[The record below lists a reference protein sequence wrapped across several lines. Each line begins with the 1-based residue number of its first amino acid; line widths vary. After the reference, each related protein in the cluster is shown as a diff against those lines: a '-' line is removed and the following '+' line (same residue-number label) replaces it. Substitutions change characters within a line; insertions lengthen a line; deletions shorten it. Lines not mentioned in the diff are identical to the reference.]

1 MSAPEKLSPGMPLA
15 IETGPTALSVV
26 SYWEVMLKQTALSD
40 FAATLLPLR
49 SDHIA
54 EVYNL
59 PPIHQTR
66 STGTHRASHGR
77 RPRAGE
83 HGRS

>member
-59 PPIHQTR
+59 PPIHQDPFDRHSSSKPR
-66 STGTHRASHGR
+66 SKTSRW
-77 RPRAGE
+77 
-83 HGRS
+83 